1 MMAGRQARALWLRGK
16 TFVGAGL
23 ESCRPGAMG
32 MRFFTCMGLGAA
44 EVWASAAMTIP
55 DSARRFPA
63 CIVLAALP
71 VRHAG
76 TDVSG
81 RARVVDGDSLVAS
94 GQRRRARRQAVVC
107 GGRHTLAVR
116 RFGDP
121 RQRIGTPRPTPGFSA
136 TRPAAG
142 SFAAATSSL
151 DISHGVVEVC
161 DDLPRERLHEREG
174 ALRVTALN
182 DHYRD
187 NVLMR

>member
-1 MMAGRQARALWLRGK
+1 MAAGEDLCRRRARIVSPWCHGYEILHVHG
-16 TFVGAGL
+16 
-23 ESCRPGAMG
+23 
-32 MRFFTCMGLGAA
+32 
-44 EVWASAAMTIP
+44 
-55 DSARRFPA
+55 ARRCGGMGKRCDDDSGFGPSFSG
-63 CIVLAALP
+63 LH
-71 VRHAG
+71 RAG
-76 TDVSG
+76 GSPCAPCRDGCVGS
-81 RARVVDGDSLVAS
+81 RAGVVDGDSLVAS

-174 ALRVTALN
+174 ALRVAALN